1 MKLDRDII
9 HFMAQQGFVIVSTLD
24 EKGHIHCSAKG
35 IVGLEERGKI
45 YIIDLYLQKTYKN
58 LKRNPIVSITSVD
71 EHNFKGFTLQ
81 GKARVVPREDIKEHI
96 MQRWE
101 EKIINRISKR
111 VVKGVQL
118 ESKSQSHFEAHLPH
132 HPQYLIEIDVENIID
147 LSPPGM
153 AAKRA

>member
-1 MKLDRDII
+1 MFLW
-9 HFMAQQGFVIVSTLD
+9 HN
-24 EKGHIHCSAKG
+24 
-35 IVGLEERGKI
+35 VGQVAEERGKI

-118 ESKSQSHFEAHLPH
+118 ESKSHALVRRVPLRGEA
-132 HPQYLIEIDVENIID
+132 
-147 LSPPGM
+147 
-153 AAKRA
+153 